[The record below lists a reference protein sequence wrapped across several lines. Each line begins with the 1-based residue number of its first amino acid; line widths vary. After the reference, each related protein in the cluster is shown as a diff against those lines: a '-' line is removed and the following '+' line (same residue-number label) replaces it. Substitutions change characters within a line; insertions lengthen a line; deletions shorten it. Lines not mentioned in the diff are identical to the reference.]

1 MDIIKEYIIFYT
13 IIKGKVP
20 KKNHIMENITQIIL
34 DRNLENKL
42 QFIKSPL
49 NPNNIDI
56 LYIIKN
62 GEVYLKNYF
71 NKIVE
76 SLNNFVNIRFYLY
89 ENNSTDSTKKLL
101 SKLDNQSFNIKSED
115 IKNNTNK
122 KYFRYKNI
130 LNARNKLLKFYK
142 NNILLEKNVIN
153 LKSQWIVLADIDII
167 YNYKT
172 IEKLFE
178 NINLYPEGVMF
189 CANTDYISKNNI
201 QNKYYDILAL
211 NYGKYFNLY
220 GHNYMKMNNL
230 LYKND
235 ITEIETGFGGLAIIR
250 KDVYLKNFLENKI
263 PNCAKQFNA
272 FKQNFICEHWNSCY
286 NIRKHGKIYFV
297 KDAKALWIEEKY
309 YKNFDLINNYI
320 NKLELL

>member
-250 KDVYLKNFLENKI
+250 KDVYLKNFLE
-263 PNCAKQFNA
+263 KQLSNVI
-272 FKQNFICEHWNSCY
+272 Q
-286 NIRKHGKIYFV
+286 
-297 KDAKALWIEEKY
+297 
-309 YKNFDLINNYI
+309 INTYQVHTQ
-320 NKLELL
+320 KR